1 MFSRV
6 TTMVDPATCLGC
18 GTGTS
23 KGDLRLLKN
32 FTRVLDVWSSTMMSE
47 FELDETVVKSAIG
60 MCEFMC
66 TKCHKSYTKLID
78 HYERIKS
85 SLTVVHHQ
93 IFQSMPVESVAT
105 EDKQSTCSDP
115 GSTATVGLKR
125 SSSNPIPVSLS
136 KRVKSPMF
144 CIQGKGTT
152 SATVVSKTLASHI
165 FTSQTCIICFNR
177 ACRYLL
183 AMRRGGSTIL

>member
-1 MFSRV
+1 
-6 TTMVDPATCLGC
+6 MVDPATCLGC

-23 KGDLRLLKN
+23 KGDHRLLKN
-32 FTRVLDVWSSTMMSE
+32 STRVLDVWSSTVMSE
-47 FELDETVVKSAIG
+47 FELDETVVKSTIG

-66 TKCHKSYTKLID
+66 TKCHKSYTRLID

-93 IFQSMPVESVAT
+93 IFQS
-105 EDKQSTCSDP
+105 
-115 GSTATVGLKR
+115 
-125 SSSNPIPVSLS
+125 IPVSLS

-165 FTSQTCIICFNR
+165 FTSQTCIICSNH
-177 ACRYLL
+177 ACRYML
-183 AMRRGGSTIL
+183 AMRRGSSTIL